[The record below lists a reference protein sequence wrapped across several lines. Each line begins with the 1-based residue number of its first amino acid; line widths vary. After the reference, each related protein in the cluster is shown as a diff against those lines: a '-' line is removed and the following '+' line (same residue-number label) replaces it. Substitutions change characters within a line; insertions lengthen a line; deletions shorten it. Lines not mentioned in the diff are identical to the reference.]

1 MEIKEFVEAINK
13 LEKYY
18 DKEYNQD
25 QRKIMYERLKNLTV
39 KELNRAINNVLDTSK
54 YLPRIADI
62 KSALAQ
68 PNNPVVNKPEIQF
81 VKCGKCDCGFVQ
93 YFKDVK
99 DGERTIKYSYV
110 ALCDCENG
118 KKQKEINEY
127 DLPFISEIFKK

>member
-1 MEIKEFVEAINK
+1 MEIKDFLIANEK
-13 LEKYY
+13 LERYY
-18 DKEYNQD
+18 DKEYTEE
-25 QRKIMYERLKNLTV
+25 QRKIMYSRLK
-39 KELNRAINNVLDTSK
+39 ELSASEYNRAINLVLDKCK
-54 YLPRIADI
+54 YLPKIADI
-62 KSALAQ
+62 KNAMAE

-81 VKCGKCDCGFVQ
+81 VKCDKCDCGFVQ

-99 DGERTIKYSYV
+99 DGEKTIKYSYV